1 MKAHIIL
8 TIAVGIVACSH
19 ALFLTPKTTLSRASC
34 KAEMNKRLGH
44 HRSTALLASA
54 NKASSQKGDVVTIG
68 SNYNVALGSALLT
81 ALGAANQNWVATV
94 IFGLLTALFF
104 IQTGRVRFTFDD
116 EAMEVFVLKKDD
128 ASGETINA
136 SRENFAVGGKNRWN
150 YDKWNDW
157 SFIPSSKFPIL
168 FYFNE
173 NQTNG
178 PEKGQLHL
186 FPCILDAKQLEEMVT
201 QKVGVLSKS
210 K

>member
-1 MKAHIIL
+1 
-8 TIAVGIVACSH
+8 
-19 ALFLTPKTTLSRASC
+19 
-34 KAEMNKRLGH
+34 
-44 HRSTALLASA
+44 
-54 NKASSQKGDVVTIG
+54 
-68 SNYNVALGSALLT
+68 LLT
-81 ALGAANQNWVATV
+81 ALGAVNQNWVGAV
-94 IFGLLTALFF
+94 VFGLLTALFF

-128 ASGETINA
+128 VSGETINA
-136 SRENFAVGGKNRWN
+136 SRENFAVGGKNRWS

-157 SFIPSSKFPIL
+157 KFIPSSSFPIL

-186 FPCILDAKQLEEMVT
+186 FPCILNAKQLEEMVVK
-201 QKVGVLSKS
+201 KVGVLSKS